1 MLLKCI
7 NKMETNGISIKIIL
21 DKLLRHPLLRDLTLE
36 TVVDLTIDFMRIVG
50 TPKMFIEKTEILNA
64 KRKVSGAD
72 TYKLV
77 NGVYVNE

>member
-1 MLLKCI
+1 MYILALELNLVILMLLKCI

-50 TPKMFIEKTEILNA
+50 TPKMFIEKTEILNI
-64 KRKVSGAD
+64 
-72 TYKLV
+72 V
-77 NGVYVNE
+77 NS